1 MKYCSECGNKVSYY
15 TPEGDN
21 RPRHNCHSCQ
31 ITHYSNPNIVAGC
44 LPIYQK
50 NKILLCKR
58 AIEPRKGYWTLP
70 AGYMENHESVQTAA
84 LRETHEEANAEVNI
98 ISLYTLTSIVHAS
111 QVQMLFLAELP
122 TPEFSC
128 GIESLDVQLFSF
140 DEIPWDQ
147 LAFQTIK
154 NALTFYIEDYKT
166 GKFPLHTVVLEAPPK
181 QLIEPQD

>member
-21 RPRHNCHSCQ
+21 RPRHNCHFCQ
-31 ITHYSNPNIVAGC
+31 TTHYSNPNIVAGC
-44 LPIYQK
+44 LPVYQK

-58 AIEPRKGYWTLP
+58 AIEPRRGYWTLP
-70 AGYMENHESVQTAA
+70 AGYMENNESVETAA
-84 LRETHEEANAEVNI
+84 LRETCEEANAEVNI

-122 TPEFSC
+122 TLEFSS

-154 NALTFYIEDYKT
+154 NALTFYIEDYKA
-166 GKFPLHTVVLEAPPK
+166 GKFPLHNVVLEAPLK
-181 QLIEPQD
+181 QLIKLQD